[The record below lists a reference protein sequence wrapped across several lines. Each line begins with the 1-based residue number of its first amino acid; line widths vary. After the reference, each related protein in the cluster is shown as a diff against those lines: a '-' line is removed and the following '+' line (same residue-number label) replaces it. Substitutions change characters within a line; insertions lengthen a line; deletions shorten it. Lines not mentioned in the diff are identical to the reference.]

1 MWETPPKTNNGR
13 NGRTRRSSA
22 KARIGTRTGHDGCSP
37 FGDASIGGGV
47 RHRDQRQGGS
57 TMELRLETMPEDWER
72 LLAVVAHP
80 DDLEYGAASAVA
92 RWIRSGKWVGY
103 VVVSN
108 GEAGIDGLS
117 PDDAAPVRVAEQEN
131 SAKIVGVDD
140 VAFLGY
146 CDGVVEYSTALR
158 RDLARQIRRYRPD
171 VLLIATYDL
180 TYGFSPQQRIVN
192 QADHRA
198 VGITTLD
205 AARDAGNR
213 WIFPELSDEGF
224 HAWAGVRHVY
234 VMGSNQPTHAVD
246 VTDTIDDGIES

>member
-1 MWETPPKTNNGR
+1 MM
-13 NGRTRRSSA
+13 
-22 KARIGTRTGHDGCSP
+22 D
-37 FGDASIGGGV
+37 
-47 RHRDQRQGGS
+47 
-57 TMELRLETMPEDWER
+57 LRLETMPEDWQR
-72 LLAVVAHP
+72 LLAIVAHP

-92 RWIRSGKWVGY
+92 RWTRAGKWVGY
-103 VVVSN
+103 VVVTN
-108 GEAGIDGLS
+108 GEAGIDGLR
-117 PDDAAPVRVAEQEN
+117 PDDAAPVRVAEQEL

-146 CDGVVEYSTALR
+146 RDGVVEYTTALR
-158 RDLARQIRRYRPD
+158 RDLAREIRRYQPD

-198 VGITTLD
+198 VGIATLD

-213 WIFPELSDEGF
+213 WIFPDLSDEGF
-224 HAWAGVRHVY
+224 DAWAGVRHVY

-246 VTDTIDDGIES
+246 VTATIDDGIESLKAHRAYLDGLGRDFDPAEFLNRMTIEPGRAIGARNGVALGRIQL